1 MASYCADSIRR
12 SDPAELDSVP
22 RSIQQ
27 ERQNTQMTKIRSSM
41 DKFKAT
47 LALEALR
54 GDRTTQ
60 EVAAKTKF
68 IHAGN
73 NMEMADD

>member
-1 MASYCADSIRR
+1 
-12 SDPAELDSVP
+12 
-22 RSIQQ
+22 
-27 ERQNTQMTKIRSSM
+27 MTKIRSSM
-41 DKFKAT
+41 DKFKAK

-54 GDRTTQ
+54 GDRTAQ

-73 NMEMADD
+73 NMEMADS